1 MRILHIPLCI
11 SLILLIMPTTEA
23 KIVFSAKQ
31 NGISNIYVMDDN
43 GRHIKQL
50 TDNTYWEGIA
60 RWTPNGRSIAF
71 VRAVIPDQNI
81 IRNIYMMTSDG
92 SYVKHLTDRD
102 AFIRD
107 LRVSPNGKTLM
118 YSTGGDGP
126 ILVDI
131 DTEESKDLLVGHVV
145 HCDWSP
151 DGKQIVYVNNDHGFI
166 EQHLWMID
174 ANGDNNR
181 AWTKPDPERGTMNR
195 YYPRWSPDGKQ
206 MLYEEAD
213 IIVKQKRDEQ
223 QRVVGTS
230 IRAAGTSRIVIHN
243 IDDDTIQTL
252 KIPENWS
259 KFSLAWMDD
268 QRSVLFCARDNDTPN
283 GQPVVSKIYK
293 YDIATDELTYLAEGS
308 SADWNAGELSVSPAG
323 KHSVRWGE
331 LKKSQ
336 FTE

>member
-1 MRILHIPLCI
+1 MRILYISLCI

-43 GRHIKQL
+43 GRNIKQL

-71 VRAVIPDQNI
+71 VRGAIPDQNI

-92 SYVKHLTDRD
+92 AYVKHLTDRD

-126 ILVDI
+126 NLVDI
-131 DTEESKDLLVGHVV
+131 DTKESKKLLVGHVV
-145 HCDWSP
+145 NCDWSP
-151 DGKQIVYVNNDHGFI
+151 DGKQIVYVNDDHGFI
-166 EQHLWMID
+166 VQHLWMID

-181 AWTKPDPERGTMNR
+181 AWVKPDPERGIIDH

-206 MLYEEAD
+206 MLYIEMD
-213 IIVKQKRDEQ
+213 MIPILKKDEQ
-223 QRVVGTS
+223 QRVVASGK
-230 IRAAGTSRIVIHN
+230 RAAGTYRIVIHN
-243 IDDDTIQTL
+243 INDDTIQTL
-252 KIPENWS
+252 KIPETWS
-259 KFSLAWMDD
+259 MSSLAWMDD

-283 GQPVVSKIYK
+283 GQPIVSKIYK
-293 YDIATDELTYLAEGS
+293 YDIATDELTFLTEGS

-323 KHSVRWGE
+323 KQSVRWGE
-331 LKKSQ
+331 LKKSHLGM
-336 FTE
+336 